1 MANVAEFEAILKDF
15 VSAPLAKMV
24 AQTELLN
31 HKLDKLQRTR
41 TVKVKA
47 DLPKEVEGS
56 GLEKSIGGMVG
67 RFAPMAAGALGAIFA
82 VDKIKEFGMEVIN
95 TTGKFQK
102 YEAVLSNTV
111 GSKALA
117 DAYLTQLTAFAAQT
131 PFSVDELTNSFI
143 KLANRGIRPSLD
155 TFRAVGDFSGVLGKS
170 FDQVVEA
177 ILDINNQ
184 VRWKEIGVKAET
196 SGNKVKLTFK
206 GMTQEVERTEAGVL
220 KAIEAFGKMQGVAG
234 TMEAVSQTIVG
245 RISNMG
251 DAWEQF
257 MNTIGKTDRGAIGST
272 IGWLTEMIQ
281 GLEERYIR
289 LFYSV
294 DQRADLGA
302 NEIVSR
308 ALGNFQAGDKN
319 AFRFQIDEIKN
330 KLYADSVDELR
341 DAMKAAGI
349 ENTDQ
354 IADEIRSAD
363 KNSVINKFTFLG
375 NLRKNFTGKDDD
387 VIAER
392 LKNAELNVRIYAS
405 ALAKLEEAERAALQ
419 KQPLDK
425 PAAEMA
431 DQASAIRGNSKPLNI
446 YVSIGKVAEKLE
458 ANYSTAAE
466 ALDDLASQVQ
476 EVISRAAA
484 GAIQTVERGYYGR

>member
-1 MANVAEFEAILKDF
+1 
-15 VSAPLAKMV
+15 
-24 AQTELLN
+24 
-31 HKLDKLQRTR
+31 
-41 TVKVKA
+41 
-47 DLPKEVEGS
+47 
-56 GLEKSIGGMVG
+56 
-67 RFAPMAAGALGAIFA
+67 
-82 VDKIKEFGMEVIN
+82 
-95 TTGKFQK
+95 
-102 YEAVLSNTV
+102 
-111 GSKALA
+111 
-117 DAYLTQLTAFAAQT
+117 
-131 PFSVDELTNSFI
+131 
-143 KLANRGIRPSLD
+143 
-155 TFRAVGDFSGVLGKS
+155 
-170 FDQVVEA
+170 
-177 ILDINNQ
+177 
-184 VRWKEIGVKAET
+184 
-196 SGNKVKLTFK
+196 
-206 GMTQEVERTEAGVL
+206 
-220 KAIEAFGKMQGVAG
+220 
-234 TMEAVSQTIVG
+234 
-245 RISNMG
+245 
-251 DAWEQF
+251 
-257 MNTIGKTDRGAIGST
+257 
-272 IGWLTEMIQ
+272 MIQ